1 MPFWKK
7 EKCDNIMD
15 VQDVFSSRLRIKIL
29 KILMQLGELNVS
41 EIARRLGV
49 NYNTTRG
56 HLQVL
61 EDEGILQH
69 KVFGRIHLY
78 RLNEHSPKAKSIRN
92 VIEVWEQNP

>member
-1 MPFWKK
+1 MNV
-7 EKCDNIMD
+7 E
-15 VQDVFSSRLRIKIL
+15 DVFSSRLRIKIL
-29 KILMQLGELNVS
+29 KILVQLGELNVS

-49 NYNTTRG
+49 NYNMTRG
-56 HLQVL
+56 HLKVL

-78 RLNEHSPKAKSIRN
+78 RFNEHSLKAKSIRN